1 MRPDFRDFHFI
12 FTYNAYNYIILF
24 PSISIISVIIY
35 KRLYLFNVGLI
46 ATEQAEISIEPFE
59 YSPKYTIN
67 QSITYYYFH
76 LMKVRVGNCFV

>member
-1 MRPDFRDFHFI
+1 MKPDFRDFHFI
-12 FTYNAYNYIILF
+12 FTNNAYNYIIILF
-24 PSISIISVIIY
+24 PSISVISVIIY

-67 QSITYYYFH
+67 QSITIIFI
-76 LMKVRVGNCFV
+76 L